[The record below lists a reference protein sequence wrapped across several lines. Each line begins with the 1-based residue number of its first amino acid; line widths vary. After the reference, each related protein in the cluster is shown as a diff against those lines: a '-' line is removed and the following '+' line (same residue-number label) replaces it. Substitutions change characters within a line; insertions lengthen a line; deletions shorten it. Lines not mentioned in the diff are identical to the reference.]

1 MLELEVVPEK
11 SLGCEQ
17 WEFILG
23 KCMHF
28 SQSVSIIQSQVGV
41 IRGVQVLYSD
51 TNPLDVDLVINLP
64 HDGIRLIFD
73 PVVQR
78 LKIIEIY
85 NMKLVKLKY
94 CGLPF
99 NSPEVLP
106 SIEQIEHS
114 FGATHPGVYDS
125 DKQVFVLNFRG
136 LSFYFPIDS
145 KFHPGYAHGLGSL
158 QFPNGTSPLVAKTAI
173 YVGNILAG
181 GSGEEHGSKTP
192 PPPLPLVCY
201 HNNLYLEKADIIRDK
216 ARTRGLRLH
225 LFTEGSSGTRALLEP
240 KKRCLTKEVLFGD
253 TCEDVLSALGAPSR
267 VFYKAEDKMRIHSP
281 HAHKRDK
288 TRRSDFFYN
297 YFTLGLDIL
306 FNAKTQCIKKFV
318 LHTNYPGHYNFNM
331 YHRCEFSLTLPP
343 ENNSTESGKLIDAGG
358 AAGTFVD
365 IALFPLDTLKTR
377 LQSAQGFLKTGGFT
391 GLYKGI
397 GPVVVGSA
405 PTAALFFLT
414 YEEIKTIVKP
424 RISINYYT
432 PLHMGAA
439 AISEM
444 VACLLRVPVEVMK
457 QRRQALVH
465 DKKSFDL
472 KLLYRGYW
480 STVLRDMPFS
490 IIQFPLWEYFK
501 RSYRSY
507 IEREIYPV
515 ESAICGAIAGGVSAA
530 ATTPL
535 DVVKT
540 RIMLSNR
547 TLLSSELKIL
557 NILHG
562 VYLEK
567 GFHGLFAGFGP
578 RVMWITL
585 GGFIFFGVYE
595 ETKVLAH
602 LIFPMLK

>member
-1 MLELEVVPEK
+1 MLELEVVPER

-23 KCMHF
+23 MHF

-125 DKQVFVLNFRG
+125 EKQVFVLNFRG

-145 KFHPGYAHGLGSL
+145 KFQPGYAHGLGSL

-173 YVGNILAG
+173 YVGNMPAG
-181 GSGEEHGSKTP
+181 GSSEEHGSKTP

-216 ARTRGLRLH
+216 IRTRGLRLH

-343 ENNSTESGKLIDAGG
+343 ENNSTESGKLIDVSPSPVTITAY
-358 AAGTFVD
+358 TKWDRVSEQ
-365 IALFPLDTLKTR
+365 LKA
-377 LQSAQGFLKTGGFT
+377 SAR
-391 GLYKGI
+391 
-397 GPVVVGSA
+397 PVVLNRASSTNTTNPFGC
-405 PTAALFFLT
+405 TFC
-414 YEEIKTIVKP
+414 YGI
-424 RISINYYT
+424 RD
-432 PLHMGAA
+432 
-439 AISEM
+439 AI
-444 VACLLRVPVEVMK
+444 VEVMAN
-457 QRRQALVH
+457 QHIASVT
-465 DKKSFDL
+465 
-472 KLLYRGYW
+472 LYR
-480 STVLRDMPFS
+480 T
-490 IIQFPLWEYFK
+490 
-501 RSYRSY
+501 
-507 IEREIYPV
+507 
-515 ESAICGAIAGGVSAA
+515 A
-530 ATTPL
+530 
-535 DVVKT
+535 
-540 RIMLSNR
+540 
-547 TLLSSELKIL
+547 
-557 NILHG
+557 
-562 VYLEK
+562 
-567 GFHGLFAGFGP
+567 
-578 RVMWITL
+578 
-585 GGFIFFGVYE
+585 
-595 ETKVLAH
+595 
-602 LIFPMLK
+602 

>member
-1 MLELEVVPEK
+1 
-11 SLGCEQ
+11 
-17 WEFILG
+17 
-23 KCMHF
+23 MHF

-125 DKQVFVLNFRG
+125 EKQVFVLNFRG

-173 YVGNILAG
+173 YVGNILAS
-181 GSGEEHGSKTP
+181 GSGEEHGSKTS

-216 ARTRGLRLH
+216 ARTRGLKLH

-343 ENNSTESGKLIDAGG
+343 ENNSTESGKLID
-358 AAGTFVD
+358 VS
-365 IALFPLDTLKTR
+365 P
-377 LQSAQGFLKTGGFT
+377 S
-391 GLYKGI
+391 
-397 GPVVVGSA
+397 PV
-405 PTAALFFLT
+405 T
-414 YEEIKTIVKP
+414 
-424 RISINYYT
+424 
-432 PLHMGAA
+432 
-439 AISEM
+439 

-457 QRRQALVH
+457 QRRQAQVY
-465 DKKSFDL
+465 DKKSFDF

-490 IIQFPLWEYFK
+490 IVQFPLWEYFK
-501 RSYRSY
+501 KSYRFY
-507 IEREIYPV
+507 IEREIYSV
-515 ESAICGAIAGGVSAA
+515 ESAICGAIAGGISAA
-530 ATTPL
+530 VTTPL
-535 DVVKT
+535 DVAKT

-562 VYLEK
+562 VYVEN

-578 RVMWITL
+578 RIMWITL

-595 ETKVLAH
+595 EAKVLTH
-602 LIFPMLK
+602 IIFPMLK